1 MIRRND
7 PDALRSADLRRF
19 KQLLL
24 AKQKEI
30 LEVVISM
37 EDGALRQANTDLS
50 NQPFHMA
57 DLGSDNFE
65 QDNTLSLT
73 ASERRL
79 LTEIEDALQ
88 RIEEG
93 AYGVCE
99 GKGERIPKARLE
111 AIPWARYC
119 VKCAT
124 LIEMGLL
131 GGHDVLDESDY

>member
-1 MIRRND
+1 M
-7 PDALRSADLRRF
+7 
-19 KQLLL
+19 
-24 AKQKEI
+24 
-30 LEVVISM
+30 
-37 EDGALRQANTDLS
+37 RQANTDLS

-79 LTEIEDALQ
+79 LTEIEDALL

-93 AYGVCE
+93 AYGICE
-99 GKGERIPKARLE
+99 GGGERIPKARLE

-131 GGHDVLDESDY
+131 GEDDVDDVIDGSDY

>member
-1 MIRRND
+1 MIKRND
-7 PDALRSADLRRF
+7 PDALKSADIKRF

-50 NQPFHMA
+50 NTPFHMA

-79 LTEIEDALQ
+79 LTEIEDALL

-93 AYGVCE
+93 GYGICE
-99 GKGERIPKARLE
+99 GNGERIPKARLE

-131 GGHDVLDESDY
+131 GGHDVIDESDY